1 MRNGATRT
9 SGPGSSVRKVV
20 LVIVKRL
27 LPAGAMVALLSA
39 APAVGRAQSPAP
51 AVDTAAIG
59 PQVGTVVPP
68 LSGTD
73 QFGTAQSLAT
83 LSGPKGLMLV
93 FSRSAD
99 W

>member
-1 MRNGATRT
+1 MRVDCVNRYLSAAT
-9 SGPGSSVRKVV
+9 V
-20 LVIVKRL
+20 
-27 LPAGAMVALLSA
+27 AALLSVA
-39 APAVGRAQSPAP
+39 AVGSAQQPAP
-51 AVDTAAIG
+51 AVDTAKLG
-59 PQVGTVVPP
+59 PQIGTVVPA

-73 QFGTAQSLAT
+73 QFGKAQTLES

>member
-1 MRNGATRT
+1 MPVTRIL
-9 SGPGSSVRKVV
+9 PI
-20 LVIVKRL
+20 LVIAATL
-27 LPAGAMVALLSA
+27 EAGTSP
-39 APAVGRAQSPAP
+39 APAQPPAP
-51 AVDTAAIG
+51 AVDVAALG

-68 LSGTD
+68 ISGVD
-73 QFGTAQSLAT
+73 QFGTAQTLAT

>member
-1 MRNGATRT
+1 
-9 SGPGSSVRKVV
+9 VV
-20 LVIVKRL
+20 LEIVKHL
-27 LPAGAMVALLSA
+27 LPSCTLVALLSA
-39 APAVGRAQSPAP
+39 SGPLGHAQPPVP
-51 AVDTAAIG
+51 AVDTATLG

-68 LSGTD
+68 ISGVD
-73 QFGTAQSLAT
+73 QFGKTQSLAT

>member
-1 MRNGATRT
+1 
-9 SGPGSSVRKVV
+9 VRV
-20 LVIVKRL
+20 RQL
-27 LPAGAMVALLSA
+27 LPVGLVVGMLASWGSPSHTQQPA
-39 APAVGRAQSPAP
+39 A
-51 AVDTAAIG
+51 AVDVATLG

-68 LSGTD
+68 ISGID
-73 QFGTAQSLAT
+73 QFGKAHTLAT